1 MRINF
6 LRVLT
11 QNGAQSRATPFS
23 IDPQML
29 PTVSDLTLQI
39 LRHRLWNHWFQ
50 GKVAS
55 PFRELPSLERTPGL
69 LQRSMQRRLLRA
81 GWAAS
86 LLWFLGLPL
95 LYGLSRLTRLEAR
108 RRYTAQT
115 KAASAPQGLTIAV
128 GNLLVGG
135 TGKTPLIIQLAKNLR
150 LQGHRVA
157 VLSRGYKRGGLGL
170 SSRDCLVLGPDCRS
184 PVTGELLTPEACGDE
199 PWLIALRA
207 GVPVGIGQDRYQAAQ
222 SLHQHFPTIDTW
234 LLDDGL
240 SQTSLRPDARILLL
254 DARGLGNGH
263 CLPYGPLRSEWTSEL
278 AGAWSS
284 PSVTKANQSSFQPL
298 ILAHPEGRNFEELFE
313 ARGYST
319 PGRLAISRS
328 AAGWVRLQVNNG
340 SVLSEERLN
349 LEEGCQRFRT
359 SARNLIAAAGIAQ
372 PYAFFENLRALG
384 LTIQHRLELVNH
396 EPRTLQAI
404 QAWIQDEKIPSDS
417 ILLTTEKD
425 AVKLAWQGA
434 QAEAAGVIEWWAL
447 QLELSIE
454 PSHLEFPCG
463 CKTT

>member
-1 MRINF
+1 MIPN
-6 LRVLT
+6 VT
-11 QNGAQSRATPFS
+11 
-23 IDPQML
+23 
-29 PTVSDLTLQI
+29 DLTLQL
-39 LRHRLWNHWFQ
+39 LRHRLWHHWFQ
-50 GKVAS
+50 GKVVS
-55 PFRELPSLERTPGL
+55 PFREIPSLERTPSL
-69 LQRSMQRRLLRA
+69 LKRSMQRRLLRA
-81 GWAAS
+81 GWASS

-95 LYGLSRLTRLEAR
+95 LYGLSRLARLEAR
-108 RRYTAQT
+108 RRYAAQT
-115 KAASAPQGLTIAV
+115 RAPSVPQGLTIAV

-135 TGKTPLIIQLAKNLR
+135 TGKTPLIIHLAKDLR
-150 LQGHRVA
+150 QRGHQVA

-170 SSRDCLVLGPDCRS
+170 SNRDCLVLGPDCRS

-207 GVPVGIGQDRYQAAQ
+207 AVPVGIGQDRYKAAQ

-263 CLPYGPLRSEWTSEL
+263 CLPYGPLRSEWTREL
-278 AGAWSS
+278 ASAWSS
-284 PSVTKANQSSFQPL
+284 PSATKANKSSFQPL
-298 ILAHPEGRNFEELFE
+298 MLAHPKGRNFEELFE
-313 ARGYST
+313 ARGYSA

-328 AAGWVRLQVNNG
+328 AACWVRVQISDG

-359 SARNLIAAAGIAQ
+359 SARSLIAAAGIAQ
-372 PYAFFENLRALG
+372 PYAFFENLTALG
-384 LTIQHRLELVNH
+384 LTIQHKLELPNH
-396 EPRTLQAI
+396 EPRILQAI
-404 QAWIQDEKIPSDS
+404 QAWIQNEKIPSNS

-447 QLELSIE
+447 QLELAIE
-454 PSHLEFPCG
+454 PSNLEFPYG

>member
-1 MRINF
+1 
-6 LRVLT
+6 
-11 QNGAQSRATPFS
+11 
-23 IDPQML
+23 ML

-39 LRHRLWNHWFQ
+39 LRHRLWHHWFQ

-55 PFRELPSLERTPGL
+55 PFRELPSVERAPSL
-69 LQRSMQRRLLRA
+69 LRRSLQRRLLRA

-115 KAASAPQGLTIAV
+115 KAPSTPQGLTIAV

-135 TGKTPLIIQLAKNLR
+135 TGKTPLIIRLAKDLR
-150 LQGHRVA
+150 LQGYQVG

-170 SSRDCLVLGPDCRS
+170 SKRDCVVLGPDCRS
-184 PVTGELLTPEACGDE
+184 PVTGELLSPEACGDE

-207 GVPVGIGQDRYQAAQ
+207 GVPVGIGQDRYKAAQ
-222 SLHQHFPTIDTW
+222 SLQQHFPTINIW

-254 DARGLGNGH
+254 DGRGLGNGH
-263 CLPYGPLRSEWTSEL
+263 CLPYGPLRSEWTKEL
-278 AGAWSS
+278 ANGWSDS
-284 PSVTKANQSSFQPL
+284 PLGKRRSLPLQPL
-298 ILAHPEGRNFEELFE
+298 MLAHPKGTEFKELFE
-313 ARGYST
+313 DKGYPA

-328 AAGWVRLQVNNG
+328 AACWVRLKVSNG

-372 PYAFFENLRALG
+372 PYAFFENLTALG
-384 LTIQHRLELVNH
+384 LTIQHKLELENH
-396 EPRTLQAI
+396 EPRVLQAI
-404 QAWIQDEKIPSDS
+404 QAWVRDEKIPRDS

-434 QAEAAGVIEWWAL
+434 QPAADGVIEWWAL

-454 PSHLEFPCG
+454 PSHLEFPYG